1 MGNSSGTP
9 AHEARSAAPKVNM
22 TIDGARLESASMIPL
37 TSTRGLINE
46 RGNIFNAEMFHPHL
60 GFSDEG
66 AVTQFPD
73 A

>member
-1 MGNSSGTP
+1 
-9 AHEARSAAPKVNM
+9 M